1 MLPLLLALALGQ
13 VALSQDSEMSPIRKV
28 VTLIEEMKATVEK
41 EAKDDQTAYDK
52 YACWCKTNDQEKS
65 ASIAEAES
73 KIDSLSAFIEEAAA
87 KEGELKT
94 EIGQLEQDIAEDTTA
109 LKTASANREE
119 EHQSFLA
126 EEADFKETR
135 GLLEEA
141 VAVLS
146 KVNLLQKQG
155 KKASPALMAQAKT
168 AAALLQ
174 VRDSIQQRHPEFQS
188 VMQKDL
194 FEVMGS
200 LEEEAPRS
208 LRKGTALAQSK
219 LLPWETTAEEDGAA
233 AKPNALEGAAAGA
246 KSYNARSGGIL
257 GLLKEM
263 QDEFSRDLA
272 KSQHEDM
279 EAEIAFQKLKAA
291 KEGEIDSAT
300 KQRNDKETQL
310 ADLSDRKA
318 KAKEDKETTEAA
330 LTADQKFLMNLKKD
344 CKSEDEEYQI
354 RVKARGEELV
364 ALSETLKILT
374 DDESRELFG
383 KTISLVQL
391 SAVHQSVS
399 SAQLAAMQD
408 RALERAMHRIA
419 MVAKKNKNWMLATLA
434 VRVRLDAFSKVKEV
448 MDKMLVELEKQQKE
462 EIAKMEQCN
471 TDFDTTEDSIKV
483 AENTKDDLG
492 EKHLGLSNLIETLTK
507 EIADAQ
513 KEESEMEISLKQAG
527 EARKAQSKEFQTSVM
542 DQRATINILS
552 KAQAR
557 LTAYYNTKAGA
568 FLQQP
573 QKPSFNS
580 YEKSGGAGGVLQLL
594 QKVITE
600 AEIAEKEIVTSNQKA
615 QSDYAEFVQDTSD
628 SIQATRDAISE
639 KQGQLAQ
646 ADSEKSET
654 QGGQLSNEEELAKLS
669 DLLKA
674 HHLDCD
680 YVVKYFDMRQTARQ
694 EEMDSIKDAKAILSG
709 ADFGK

>member
-1 MLPLLLALALGQ
+1 MPRWRRFPPNGEAQTSEGRYLLL
-13 VALSQDSEMSPIRKV
+13 
-28 VTLIEEMKATVEK
+28 
-41 EAKDDQTAYDK
+41 
-52 YACWCKTNDQEKS
+52 
-65 ASIAEAES
+65 
-73 KIDSLSAFIEEAAA
+73 
-87 KEGELKT
+87 
-94 EIGQLEQDIAEDTTA
+94 
-109 LKTASANREE
+109 
-119 EHQSFLA
+119 H
-126 EEADFKETR
+126 
-135 GLLEEA
+135 
-141 VAVLS
+141 
-146 KVNLLQKQG
+146 
-155 KKASPALMAQAKT
+155 
-168 AAALLQ
+168 
-174 VRDSIQQRHPEFQS
+174 
-188 VMQKDL
+188 
-194 FEVMGS
+194 GS
-200 LEEEAPRS
+200 
-208 LRKGTALAQSK
+208 
-219 LLPWETTAEEDGAA
+219 
-233 AKPNALEGAAAGA
+233 
-246 KSYNARSGGIL
+246 
-257 GLLKEM
+257 
-263 QDEFSRDLA
+263 
-272 KSQHEDM
+272 
-279 EAEIAFQKLKAA
+279 
-291 KEGEIDSAT
+291 
-300 KQRNDKETQL
+300 
-310 ADLSDRKA
+310 
-318 KAKEDKETTEAA
+318 
-330 LTADQKFLMNLKKD
+330 KD

-448 MDKMLVELEKQQKE
+448 MDKMLVELDKQQKE
-462 EIAKMEQCN
+462 EIAKMEQCK

-615 QSDYAEFVQDTSD
+615 RKRSSRLHIRLRLFDCMRFAAACACLQCLRAGSIHEPLLLAMKCTD
-628 SIQATRDAISE
+628 SIE
-639 KQGQLAQ
+639 KRHA
-646 ADSEKSET
+646 
-654 QGGQLSNEEELAKLS
+654 GGFLEDTE
-669 DLLKA
+669 
-674 HHLDCD
+674 
-680 YVVKYFDMRQTARQ
+680 VVKRAT
-694 EEMDSIKDAKAILSG
+694 LPGTG
-709 ADFGK
+709 AVRLRGVRAGHQ